1 MLTPEPIQ
9 NAESFED
16 FLTAVEPKLKR
27 LLAVYR
33 IPADDAEDV
42 LQQALLALLYQWDR
56 VRDPESW
63 LFGTVKRHCLMY
75 WRTHKRRIYLAVD
88 STILEWLS
96 EPIAP
101 NQEKADLLCDLESLI
116 HQLPRAAGRFCGCA
130 SGWGTSRP
138 RWRRCSA
145 IASRAS
151 ARSLHGASPHCPA
164 SSWPP
169 ASAPKRRRKP

>member
-1 MLTPEPIQ
+1 MLTPEITQ
-9 NAESFED
+9 NAASFED

-33 IPADDAEDV
+33 IPSEDAEDV
-42 LQQALLALLYQWDR
+42 LQQALLALLYTWER

-96 EPIAP
+96 EPIARL
-101 NQEKADLLCDLESLI
+101 AGWDWLERLRREGAEAV
-116 HQLPRAAGRFCGCA
+116 RAAMLA
-130 SGWGTSRP
+130 EVGTLAKAARP
-138 RWRRCSA
+138 P
-145 IASRAS
+145 
-151 ARSLHGASPHCPA
+151 L
-164 SSWPP
+164 
-169 ASAPKRRRKP
+169 